1 MRASHRSAS
10 APSSPNSRDTRLR
23 LLPTAT
29 ASPTLTTASATAV
42 SLRLPRCPP
51 SFDCLS
57 PARHLHHHHHH
68 HRRLLRPARP
78 HPHPHRPQHRRDS
91 ASRCFAHLT
100 TPAVHDA
107 WCFDIFAFHGNNLN
121 RSRIEQQGHPY
132 CRPTTVRPP
141 SCPTTTLDS
150 LSPSWL
156 FAPGAHRSSAPH
168 ARSRTRSPVPKSCC
182 LAIVQAPPYW
192 TSNARQ

>member
-29 ASPTLTTASATAV
+29 ASPTLTTASATAA

-57 PARHLHHHHHH
+57 PARHLHHHH

>member
-29 ASPTLTTASATAV
+29 ASPTFTTASATAA

-57 PARHLHHHHHH
+57 PARHLHHHHH
-68 HRRLLRPARP
+68 RRPLRPARP

-156 FAPGAHRSSAPH
+156 FAPGANRSSAPH

>member
-29 ASPTLTTASATAV
+29 ASPTFTTASATAA

-57 PARHLHHHHHH
+57 PARHLHHHHH
-68 HRRLLRPARP
+68 RRPLRPARP

>member
-29 ASPTLTTASATAV
+29 ASPTFTTASATAA

-57 PARHLHHHHHH
+57 PARHLHHHH

>member
-29 ASPTLTTASATAV
+29 ASPTLTTASATAA
-42 SLRLPRCPP
+42 SRRLPRCPP

-57 PARHLHHHHHH
+57 PARHLHHHHH
-68 HRRLLRPARP
+68 RRLLRPARP
-78 HPHPHRPQHRRDS
+78 HPHLHRPQHRRDS

-107 WCFDIFAFHGNNLN
+107 WCFDLFAFHGNNLN

>member
-29 ASPTLTTASATAV
+29 ASPTLTTASATAA

-57 PARHLHHHHHH
+57 PARHLHHHHH
-68 HRRLLRPARP
+68 RRILRPARP